1 MLGIQVSD
9 DAEGMPGCLKR
20 SERGIRWFFQRRFK
34 VTLMYY
40 HILMACGVLL
50 FASSLSAQ
58 ESKRIDFVEQIQP
71 IFRQHC
77 YECHAGIT
85 EKAKLNLAVRAKA
98 MKGGKSGTIIVPG
111 NGKESL
117 LVRLVAGVDKDR
129 SMPPEENELLSAEE
143 IGLLRAWI
151 DQGAT
156 WPDGADV
163 ADPRQDRAR
172 EHWSF
177 QRLRDVSLP
186 EKLASDTWSK
196 SSIDRFIS
204 AKLREK
210 GIGPSE
216 PASART
222 LARRIYFDLI
232 GLPPTPEQT
241 SAFVAEHAIDP
252 AAATSSLVA
261 HLLESDHYGERWARH
276 WLDVARYADS
286 AGQEADQDRPHAW
299 RYRDFVIKALSD
311 DMPYD
316 EFVRWQLAGD
326 EYEPENDRAVSA
338 TGFLTSGTSFKLN
351 DNFIESERLLN
362 RYNELDDIVSTVGA
376 GLLGITTGCARC
388 HDHKYDAFSA
398 RDYYQLVRVFHSG
411 DRTTGK
417 LPSGE
422 DGFFFKDFDAKPR
435 TTWLFRRSDFY
446 DREIEVE
453 LGFPEMVSFERTAED
468 YWKDARSKVKKP
480 TSTLQRRALAEWIT
494 DVEHG
499 GGPLLARVIVNRV
512 WQHHFGHGL
521 VRTPGDFGVRG
532 EAPTHPE
539 LLEYLVSD
547 FVKHGWK
554 PKRLH
559 RKILESAVWQQGSDH
574 PKAALASNVDP
585 LNRLLWKRTPG
596 RLEAEALRDAMLA
609 ASGTL
614 NLKAGGPGFKP
625 HIQPEANLA
634 RNIQGEVYPKDAKD
648 DASTRRRSVYMFHK
662 RLIPYPLFQAFDRPD
677 LMNSCSKRQ
686 NTTVAPQAMAILNDT
701 FVRAVSR
708 DFATRLS
715 KSDNIHTVVQQAFA
729 LAFARE
735 PTETELATSLSF
747 IESQTN
753 ARTTRNEEGT
763 RHEAVADFCQSLF
776 GLNEFIY
783 VD

>member
-1 MLGIQVSD
+1 MNLI
-9 DAEGMPGCLKR
+9 R
-20 SERGIRWFFQRRFK
+20 SLII
-34 VTLMYY
+34 V
-40 HILMACGVLL
+40 ACTALL
-50 FASSLSAQ
+50 FANSVFAQ
-58 ESKRIDFVEQIQP
+58 DAPATIKRLDFVEHVQP

-77 YECHAGIT
+77 YECHAGIN
-85 EKAKLNLAVRAKA
+85 EKAKLNLAIRAKA
-98 MKGGKSGTIIVPG
+98 MKGGENGAAIVPG
-111 NGKESL
+111 ESL
-117 LVRLVAGVDKDR
+117 ASMLVTRVTAVDVDNR
-129 SMPPEENELLSAEE
+129 MPPEGKDPLSSKE
-143 IGLLRAWI
+143 IRLLRAWI
-151 DQGAT
+151 DQGAN
-156 WPDGADV
+156 WPDETDV
-163 ADPRQDRAR
+163 VDPRLERAR

-177 QRLRDVSLP
+177 QRLRAVTLP
-186 EKLASDTWSK
+186 EKSATDTWSK
-196 SSIDRFIS
+196 NAIDLFAS
-204 AKLREK
+204 AKLNES
-210 GIGPSE
+210 GIRPSQT
-216 PASART
+216 ASART
-222 LARRIYFDLI
+222 LVRRIYFDLI

-241 SAFVAEHAIDP
+241 ITFVTAHAIDP
-252 AAATSSLVA
+252 ATATSSLVA
-261 HLLESDHYGERWARH
+261 HLLDSKRYGERWARR

-299 RYRDFVIKALSD
+299 RYRDFVIEALND

-316 EFVRWQLAGD
+316 EFIRWQLAGD
-326 EYEPENDRAVSA
+326 EYEPENDQAVSA
-338 TGFLTSGTSFKLN
+338 TGFLTSGTSFKLK
-351 DNFIESERLLN
+351 DTFIESERLLN
-362 RYNELDDIVSTVGA
+362 RYNELDDIVSTVGT

-398 RDYYQLVRVFHSG
+398 REYYQLVRVFHSG
-411 DRTTGK
+411 DRTTAK
-417 LPSGE
+417 LPSGA

-446 DREIEVE
+446 DREIEVD
-453 LGFPEMVSFERTAED
+453 LGFPALVSFGRTAED
-468 YWKDARSKVKKP
+468 YWNDARTKVKKP
-480 TSTLQRRALAEWIT
+480 ASTLQRRAFAEWIT

-499 GGPLLARVIVNRV
+499 GGALLARVIINRV

-521 VRTPGDFGVRG
+521 VRTPSDFGVRG

-554 PKRLH
+554 LKRLH
-559 RKILESAVWQQGSDH
+559 RMILASAVWQQGSVNASTTL
-574 PKAALASNVDP
+574 AAKVDP
-585 LNRLLWKRTPG
+585 QNRLLWKRTPQ

-625 HIQPEANLA
+625 YIQPEANLA

-708 DFATRLS
+708 DFATRLTLS
-715 KSDNIHTVVQQAFA
+715 RDNQTVVQDAFA
-729 LAFARE
+729 LAFARD
-735 PTETELATSLSF
+735 PTETELSTSRLF
-747 IESQTN
+747 IESQTK
-753 ARTTRNEEGT
+753 ARKARNEERA